1 MSNKTGPAMAKG
13 RKSKTNTRVAG
24 AFFTTYEAVKSG
36 FNKINPTLN
45 GSSSPLFPQPLI
57 HSAASSIAELVSC
70 FILTPAE
77 VLKQNAQMIRKP
89 SKGTK
94 PSAVLQPSVTM
105 QALKR
110 FKKPS
115 QLWTGYTALAARN
128 LPFTAMQFPMFEHMK
143 ESIKQYRKDKG
154 TYTGSLI
161 ETSLTTA
168 VSAGSAGSIA
178 AVITTPIDVVKTRI
192 MLSAT
197 GEKETSGNAHDHR
210 LEKQDA
216 TRGGS
221 KTSGLMVGR
230 EIFKDQGVKGLFR
243 GGTLRAVWTALGSG
257 LYLGVY
263 ETGRVWLS
271 ERRDDQ
277 L

>member
-1 MSNKTGPAMAKG
+1 
-13 RKSKTNTRVAG
+13 
-24 AFFTTYEAVKSG
+24 
-36 FNKINPTLN
+36 
-45 GSSSPLFPQPLI
+45 
-57 HSAASSIAELVSC
+57 
-70 FILTPAE
+70 
-77 VLKQNAQMIRKP
+77 MIRNP
-89 SKGTK
+89 SKGPNSK
-94 PSAVLQPSVTM
+94 SSAVLPASVTM

-143 ESIKQYRKDKG
+143 ETIKHYRQDKG

-168 VSAGSAGSIA
+168 ASAGSAGSIA

-197 GEKETSGNAHDHR
+197 GEKEAMGNVQNAR
-210 LEKQDA
+210 GQALENPGQAK
-216 TRGGS
+216 GS
-221 KTSGLMVGR
+221 PKKSGLVVGR
-230 EIFKDQGVKGLFR
+230 EIFKDQGIKGLFR
-243 GGTLRAVWTALGSG
+243 GGTLRVVWTALGSG

-263 ETGRVWLS
+263 ETGRVWLGD
-271 ERRDDQ
+271 RREGVGDDQ